1 VGLRKRSAAL
11 GAAAGV
17 AAAALAIAG
26 CSSSGSSST
35 SATGGASS
43 SASTSASSSTS
54 SSASSAPS
62 TLTVWRMGASVP
74 AQVTWM
80 NGVVAQ
86 FHKDFP
92 QYANTQV
99 KVDWIPWGDRTTDW
113 NNALSSGKNIPDVTE
128 LGNTDT
134 PTEAAS
140 GVLAPLNSYL
150 SSWSGT
156 KGLVPGMLAND
167 TQSGTTYAV
176 PWFGGVRAVWYRTDQ
191 FKKAGIT
198 STPTT
203 WAELEADAVKLQQT
217 FPGTTGIDAITN
229 DTNAFASFIWG
240 AGGQIA
246 TENSSGQWTA
256 DLTSAKS
263 EAAIKYYVG
272 LYTTAK
278 VSASKYIGQTELGN
292 VGATSGGPNEDFG
305 LGKLDLYIDGPWAKA
320 TLPKN
325 SVDTANI
332 ASFPIPSENGPNPA
346 PVFSGGSD
354 LAVFKT
360 SPNQAA
366 AWDLISVMDN
376 PANST
381 SFATLSGFFSPYS
394 SEISASENTGGAFMA
409 GFAKAALNGQTAP
422 LNAKN
427 WPTADNGKLNIIP
440 TMLKS
445 LMQGAPFASTVA
457 SANTQLQNVLN
468 TGSAS

>member
-1 VGLRKRSAAL
+1 MGLRKRSAVL
-11 GAAAGV
+11 SAAAGV

-26 CSSSGSSST
+26 CSSGGSASAGASGS
-35 SATGGASS
+35 TG
-43 SASTSASSSTS
+43 
-54 SSASSAPS
+54 SAPA
-62 TLTVWRMGASVP
+62 TLTVWRMGGSVP
-74 AQVTWM
+74 SQVTWM
-80 NGVVAQ
+80 NGAVAQ
-86 FHKDFP
+86 FHKQFP
-92 QYANTQV
+92 QYAKTQV
-99 KVDWIPWGDRTTDW
+99 KVVWVPWSNRTTDW
-113 NNALSSGKNIPDVTE
+113 NNALSSGKNIPDITE

-140 GVLAPLNSYL
+140 GILASLNSNL

-156 KGLVPGMLAND
+156 SGLVKGMLAND
-167 TQSGTTYAV
+167 TQDGKTYAV

-198 STPTT
+198 ATPTT
-203 WAELEADAVKLQQT
+203 WAELQADAVKLQKAY
-217 FPGTTGIDAITN
+217 PGTTGFDAITN
-229 DTNAFASFIWG
+229 DTNAFASFVWG

-246 TENSSGQWTA
+246 TQDSSGKWTA
-256 DLTSAKS
+256 NLTSPQT
-263 EAAIKYYVG
+263 EAAIKYYTG

-278 VSASKYIGQTELGN
+278 VSAAKYLGQTELG
-292 VGATSGGPNEDFG
+292 VAGATSGGPNEDFG
-305 LGKLDLYIDGPWAKA
+305 LGKLDLYIDGSWAKA

-332 ASFPIPSENGPNPA
+332 ASFPIPSQSGPDPA

-360 SPNQAA
+360 SPNQTA

-381 SFATLSGFFSPYS
+381 SFAGLSGFFSPYS
-394 SEISASENTGGAFMA
+394 AQISASENTGGAFNA
-409 GFAKAALNGQTAP
+409 GFAKAALNGQTSP

-440 TMLKS
+440 TMLKQ
-445 LMQGAPFASTVA
+445 LMQGAPFAATVA
-457 SANTQLQNVLN
+457 SANTQLQSVLN

>member
-1 VGLRKRSAAL
+1 MGLRKRSAVLA
-11 GAAAGV
+11 AAAGA
-17 AAAALAIAG
+17 AAAALAVAG
-26 CSSSGSSST
+26 CSSGGSSS
-35 SATGGASS
+35 AAGASG
-43 SASTSASSSTS
+43 STGP
-54 SSASSAPS
+54 APA
-62 TLTVWRMGASVP
+62 TLTVWRMGGSVP
-74 AQVTWM
+74 SQVTWM
-80 NGVVAQ
+80 NGVVSQ
-86 FHKDFP
+86 FHKQFP
-92 QYANTQV
+92 QYAKTQV
-99 KVDWIPWGDRTTDW
+99 KVVWVPWGNRTTDW
-113 NNALSSGKNIPDVTE
+113 NNALSSGKNIPDITE

-140 GVLAPLNSYL
+140 GILASLNRSL
-150 SSWSGT
+150 NSWSGT
-156 KGLVPGMLAND
+156 SGLVKGMLAND
-167 TQSGTTYAV
+167 TQDGTTYAV

-198 STPTT
+198 AAPTT
-203 WAELEADAVKLQQT
+203 WAELETDAQKLQKAY
-217 FPGTTGIDAITN
+217 PGTTGFDAITN

-246 TENSSGQWTA
+246 TQSNGKWTA
-256 DLTSAKS
+256 DLTSPQT
-263 EAAIKYYVG
+263 EAAIKYYAG

-278 VSASKYIGQTELGN
+278 VSAAKYIGQTELG
-292 VGATSGGPNEDFG
+292 VAGATSGGPNEDFG
-305 LGKLDLYIDGPWAKA
+305 LGKLDMYIDGSWAKA

-325 SVDTANI
+325 SVDMSNI
-332 ASFPIPSENGPNPA
+332 ASFPIPSQNGPAPA

-360 SPNQAA
+360 SPNQTA

-381 SFATLSGFFSPYS
+381 TFAGLSGFFSPYS
-394 SEISASENTGGAFMA
+394 AQISASENTGGAFNA
-409 GFAKAALNGQTAP
+409 GFAKAALNGQTSP

-457 SANTQLQNVLN
+457 SANTQLQSVLN

>member
-11 GAAAGV
+11 GAVAGA

-26 CSSSGSSST
+26 CSSGGSSTAASGT
-35 SATGGASS
+35 SSNSSSS
-43 SASTSASSSTS
+43 SAPA
-54 SSASSAPS
+54 
-62 TLTVWRMGASVP
+62 TLTVWRMGGSVP

-80 NGVVAQ
+80 NSVVAD
-86 FHKDFP
+86 FHKEFP
-92 QYANTQV
+92 QYAKTQV
-99 KVDWIPWGDRTTDW
+99 KVDWIPWTNRTTDW
-113 NNALSSGKNIPDVTE
+113 NNALSSGKNIPDITE

-140 GVLAPLNSYL
+140 GILAPLTTDL

-191 FKKAGIT
+191 FAKAGIT

-203 WAELEADAVKLQQT
+203 WAELAADAAKLQKAY
-217 FPGTTGIDAITN
+217 PGTNGFDAVTN
-229 DTNAFASFIWG
+229 NTNAFASFVWG
-240 AGGQIA
+240 AGGQLA
-246 TENSSGQWTA
+246 TQSGGQWTA
-256 DLTSAKS
+256 DLTSPQT

-272 LYTTAK
+272 LYTTDK
-278 VSASKYIGQTELGN
+278 VSPAKYLGETELGN
-292 VGATSGGPNEDFG
+292 PGATSGGPNEDFG
-305 LGKLDLYIDGPWAKA
+305 LGKLDMYVDGPWAKA

-332 ASFPIPSENGPNPA
+332 SSFPIPSENGPNPA
-346 PVFSGGSD
+346 PVLSGGSD

-360 SPNQAA
+360 SPNQTA

-381 SFATLSGFFSPYS
+381 SFAALSGFFSPYS
-394 SEISASENTGGAFMA
+394 AEISASESTGGAFMA
-409 GFAKAALNGQTAP
+409 GFAKAALNGQVSP
-422 LNAKN
+422 FNAKN

-440 TMLKS
+440 TMLKQ

-457 SANTQLQNVLN
+457 SANTQLQSVLN
-468 TGSAS
+468 TGSTS

>member
-1 VGLRKRSAAL
+1 MGLRKRSAAL
-11 GAAAGV
+11 GAVAGA

-26 CSSSGSSST
+26 CSSSSSSP
-35 SATGGASS
+35 ATG
-43 SASTSASSSTS
+43 SASGGSTTGT
-54 SSASSAPS
+54 SSAPA
-62 TLTVWRMGASVP
+62 TLTVWRMGGSVP
-74 AQVTWM
+74 AQVSWM
-80 NGVVAQ
+80 NGVVAE
-86 FHKDFP
+86 FHKEFP
-92 QYANTQV
+92 QYAKTQV
-99 KVDWIPWGDRTTDW
+99 KVDWIPWGNRTTDW
-113 NNALSSGKNIPDVTE
+113 NNALSSGKNIPDITE

-140 GVLAPLNSYL
+140 GILAPLNSDL

-156 KGLVPGMLAND
+156 SGLVKGMLAND
-167 TQSGTTYAV
+167 TQGGTTYAV

-198 STPTT
+198 ATPTT
-203 WAELEADAVKLQQT
+203 WAELETDAQKLQQAY
-217 FPGTTGIDAITN
+217 PGTTGFDAITN

-246 TENSSGQWTA
+246 TQSSSGQWTA
-256 DLTSAKS
+256 DLTSPQT

-278 VSASKYIGQTELGN
+278 VSASKYIGETELG
-292 VGATSGGPNEDFG
+292 VAGATSGGPNEDFG
-305 LGKLDLYIDGPWAKA
+305 LGKLDMYIDGPWAKA

-360 SPNQAA
+360 SPNQTA

-376 PANST
+376 PANSA
-381 SFATLSGFFSPYS
+381 SFAALSGFFSPYS
-394 SEISASENTGGAFMA
+394 AQISASENTGGAFNA
-409 GFAKAALNGQTAP
+409 GFAKAALNGQTSP

-427 WPTADNGKLNIIP
+427 WSTADGKFAVIP
-440 TMLKS
+440 SMLKS
-445 LMQGAPFASTVA
+445 LMQGAPFDSTVA
-457 SANTQLQNVLN
+457 AANTQLQSVLN

>member
-1 VGLRKRSAAL
+1 MGLRKRSAAIA
-11 GAAAGV
+11 AAAGA

-26 CSSSGSSST
+26 CSSSTSST
-35 SATGGASS
+35 ASSAATGAASS
-43 SASTSASSSTS
+43 SA
-54 SSASSAPS
+54 SAPS
-62 TLTVWRMGASVP
+62 TLTVWRMGGSVP
-74 AQVTWM
+74 SQVTWM
-80 NGVVAQ
+80 NGVVAE
-86 FHKDFP
+86 FHKEFP
-92 QYANTQV
+92 QYAKTQV
-99 KVDWIPWGDRTTDW
+99 NVKWIPWGDRTQDW
-113 NNALSSGKNIPDVTE
+113 NNALSSGKNIPDITE

-140 GVLAPLNSYL
+140 GILAPLNSDL
-150 SSWSGT
+150 SNWAGT
-156 KGLVPGMLAND
+156 SGLVKGMLAND
-167 TQSGTTYAV
+167 TQDGTTYAV

-203 WAELEADAVKLQQT
+203 WAELQADAVKLQNAY
-217 FPGTTGIDAITN
+217 PGTTGFDAITN
-229 DTNAFASFIWG
+229 DTNAFASFVWG

-246 TENSSGQWTA
+246 TQDSSGKWTG
-256 DLTSAKS
+256 DLTDPKT

-278 VSASKYIGQTELGN
+278 VSSSKYLGETELG
-292 VGATSGGPNEDFG
+292 VAGATSGGPNEDFG
-305 LGKLDLYIDGPWAKA
+305 LGKLDMYIDGPWAKA

-325 SVDTANI
+325 SVDTSNI
-332 ASFPIPSENGPNPA
+332 ASFPIPSENGPDPA

-360 SPNQAA
+360 SPNQQA

-376 PANST
+376 PANSA
-381 SFATLSGFFSPYS
+381 SFAALSGFFSPYS
-394 SEISASENTGGAFMA
+394 AQIAASENTGGAFNA
-409 GFAKAALNGQTAP
+409 GFAKAALNGQTSP

-440 TMLKS
+440 TMLKQ
-445 LMQGAPFASTVA
+445 LMQGAPFDSTVA
-457 SANTQLQNVLN
+457 AANTQLTNVLN

>member
-11 GAAAGV
+11 GAVAGA

-26 CSSSGSSST
+26 CSSGGTSTAASGTSSNS
-35 SATGGASS
+35 SSS
-43 SASTSASSSTS
+43 SAPA
-54 SSASSAPS
+54 
-62 TLTVWRMGASVP
+62 TLTVWRMGGSVP

-80 NGVVAQ
+80 NSVVAD
-86 FHKDFP
+86 FHKEFP
-92 QYANTQV
+92 QYAKTQV
-99 KVDWIPWGDRTTDW
+99 KVDWIPWTNRTTDW
-113 NNALSSGKNIPDVTE
+113 NNALSSGKNIPDITE

-140 GVLAPLNSYL
+140 GILAPLTTDL

-191 FKKAGIT
+191 FAKAGIT

-203 WAELEADAVKLQQT
+203 WAELAADAAKLQKAY
-217 FPGTTGIDAITN
+217 PGTNGFDAVTN
-229 DTNAFASFIWG
+229 NTNAFASFVWG
-240 AGGQIA
+240 AGGQLA
-246 TENSSGQWTA
+246 TQSGGQWTA
-256 DLTSAKS
+256 DLTSPQT

-272 LYTTAK
+272 LYTTDK
-278 VSASKYIGQTELGN
+278 VSPAKYLGETELGN
-292 VGATSGGPNEDFG
+292 PGATSGGPNEDFG
-305 LGKLDLYIDGPWAKA
+305 LGKLDMYVDGPWAKA

-332 ASFPIPSENGPNPA
+332 SSFPIPSENGPNPA
-346 PVFSGGSD
+346 PVLSGGSD

-360 SPNQAA
+360 SPNQTA

-381 SFATLSGFFSPYS
+381 SFAALSGFFSPYS
-394 SEISASENTGGAFMA
+394 AEISASESTGGAFMA
-409 GFAKAALNGQTAP
+409 GFAKAALNGQVSP
-422 LNAKN
+422 FNAKN

-440 TMLKS
+440 TMLKQ

-457 SANTQLQNVLN
+457 SANTQLQSVLN
-468 TGSAS
+468 TGSTS

>member
-1 VGLRKRSAAL
+1 MGLRKRSAAL
-11 GAAAGV
+11 GAVAGA

-26 CSSSGSSST
+26 CSSGSSSSAANGT
-35 SATGGASS
+35 SSS
-43 SASTSASSSTS
+43 SASGNTGA
-54 SSASSAPS
+54 SAPS
-62 TLTVWRMGASVP
+62 TLTVWRMGGSVP
-74 AQVTWM
+74 SQVTWM
-80 NGVVAQ
+80 NSVVTQ
-86 FHKDFP
+86 FHKEFP
-92 QYANTQV
+92 QYAKTQV
-99 KVDWIPWGDRTTDW
+99 KVVWVPWGNRTQDW

-140 GVLAPLNSYL
+140 GILASLNSNL

-203 WAELEADAVKLQQT
+203 WAELSADAAKLQKAY
-217 FPGTTGIDAITN
+217 PGTDGFDAVTN

-246 TENSSGQWTA
+246 TQDSSGKWTGN
-256 DLTSAKS
+256 LTDPKT

-272 LYTTAK
+272 LYTTDK
-278 VSASKYIGQTELGN
+278 VSPSKYIGKTELGN
-292 VGATSGGPNEDFG
+292 AGATSGGPNEDFG
-305 LGKLDLYIDGPWAKA
+305 LGKLDMYIDGSWAKA

-332 ASFPIPSENGPNPA
+332 ASFPIPSQNGPDPA

-360 SPNQAA
+360 SPNQQA

-376 PANST
+376 PTNST
-381 SFATLSGFFSPYS
+381 SFAALSGFFSPYS
-394 SEISASENTGGAFMA
+394 AQISASEYTGGAFNA
-409 GFAKAALNGQTAP
+409 GFAKAALNGQTSP

-457 SANTQLQNVLN
+457 AANTQLQSVLN

>member
-11 GAAAGV
+11 GAVAGA

-26 CSSSGSSST
+26 CSSGSSS
-35 SATGGASS
+35 SS
-43 SASTSASSSTS
+43 SAATGSTA
-54 SSASSAPS
+54 SSASGSTASAPS
-62 TLTVWRMGASVP
+62 TLTVWRMGGSVDS
-74 AQVTWM
+74 QVSWM
-80 NGVVAQ
+80 NGVVDQ
-86 FHKDFP
+86 FHQQFP
-92 QYANTQV
+92 QYAKTQV
-99 KVDWIPWGDRTTDW
+99 VVKWIPWGDRTTDW
-113 NNALSSGKNIPDVTE
+113 NNALSSGKNIPDITE

-140 GVLAPLNSYL
+140 GILASLNSQL

-156 KGLVPGMLAND
+156 SGLVKGMLAND
-167 TQSGTTYAV
+167 TQDGTTYAV

-203 WAELEADAVKLQQT
+203 WAELQADAVKLQQAY
-217 FPGTTGIDAITN
+217 PGTTGFDAITN

-246 TENSSGQWTA
+246 TQDSSGKWTGN
-256 DLTSAKS
+256 LTDPKT

-278 VSASKYIGQTELGN
+278 VSASKYLGETELG
-292 VGATSGGPNEDFG
+292 VAGATSGGPNEDFG
-305 LGKLDLYIDGPWAKA
+305 LGKLDMYIDGSWAKA

-325 SVDTANI
+325 SVDTDNI
-332 ASFPIPSENGPNPA
+332 ASFPIPSQNGPDPA
-346 PVFSGGSD
+346 PVFAGGSD

-360 SPNQAA
+360 SPNQQA

-394 SEISASENTGGAFMA
+394 AEISKSESTGGAFNA

-440 TMLKS
+440 TMLKK
-445 LMQGAPFASTVA
+445 LMEGAPFDATVA
-457 SANTQLQNVLN
+457 AANTQLTQVLN
-468 TGSAS
+468 TGS

>member
-1 VGLRKRSAAL
+1 VGLSKRSAAL
-11 GAAAGV
+11 GAVASA

-26 CSSSGSSST
+26 CGS
-35 SATGGASS
+35 
-43 SASTSASSSTS
+43 SSSTS
-54 SSASSAPS
+54 SPAATGAAASSASGSTSPS
-62 TLTVWRMGASVP
+62 APATLTVWRMGGSVP
-74 AQVTWM
+74 AQVSWM
-80 NGVVAQ
+80 NGVISQ
-86 FHKDFP
+86 FHQQFP
-92 QYANTQV
+92 QYAKTQV
-99 KVDWIPWGDRTTDW
+99 KVVWVPWGNRTTDW
-113 NNALSSGKNIPDVTE
+113 NNALSSGKNIPDITE

-140 GVLAPLNSYL
+140 GILAPLNSQL

-156 KGLVPGMLAND
+156 SGLVKGMLAND
-167 TQSGTTYAV
+167 TQDGTTYAV

-198 STPTT
+198 NPPTT
-203 WAELEADAVKLQQT
+203 WAELQADAVKLQQAY
-217 FPGTTGIDAITN
+217 PGTIGFDAITN

-246 TENSSGQWTA
+246 TQDSSGKWTGN
-256 DLTSAKS
+256 LTDPKT

-278 VSASKYIGQTELGN
+278 VSASKYIGETELG
-292 VGATSGGPNEDFG
+292 VAGATSGGPNEDFG
-305 LGKLDLYIDGPWAKA
+305 LGKLDMYIDGPWAKA

-332 ASFPIPSENGPNPA
+332 ASFPIPSRSGPDPA
-346 PVFSGGSD
+346 PVFAGGSD

-360 SPNQAA
+360 SPNQQA

-376 PANST
+376 PTNST
-381 SFATLSGFFSPYS
+381 SFAALSGFFSPYS
-394 SEISASENTGGAFMA
+394 AQIAASENTGGAFNA

-427 WPTADNGKLNIIP
+427 WSTADGKFFIIP
-440 TMLKS
+440 TMLKQ
-445 LMQGAPFASTVA
+445 LMQGAPFDSTVA
-457 SANTQLQNVLN
+457 AANTQLANVLN

>member
-11 GAAAGV
+11 GAVTGA

-26 CSSSGSSST
+26 CSSGSSSSAASGT
-35 SATGGASS
+35 SGSASS
-43 SASTSASSSTS
+43 SAPA
-54 SSASSAPS
+54 
-62 TLTVWRMGASVP
+62 TLTVWRMGGSVP
-74 AQVTWM
+74 SQVTWM
-80 NGVVAQ
+80 NNVVTE
-86 FHKDFP
+86 FHKEFP
-92 QYANTQV
+92 QYAKTQV
-99 KVDWIPWGDRTTDW
+99 KVDWIPWGNRTQDW
-113 NNALSSGKNIPDVTE
+113 NNALSSGKNIPDITE

-140 GVLAPLNSYL
+140 GILASLNSDL
-150 SSWSGT
+150 NTWSGT

-167 TQSGTTYAV
+167 TQDGTTYAV

-203 WAELEADAVKLQQT
+203 WAELSADAAKLQKAY
-217 FPGTTGIDAITN
+217 PGTSGFDAITN

-246 TENSSGQWTA
+246 TQDSSGKWTGN
-256 DLTSAKS
+256 LTDPKT

-272 LYTTAK
+272 LYTTDK
-278 VSASKYIGQTELGN
+278 VSPSKYIGQTELGN

-305 LGKLDLYIDGPWAKA
+305 LGKLDMYIDGSWAKA

-332 ASFPIPSENGPNPA
+332 ASFPIPSRSGPNPA

-360 SPNQAA
+360 SPNQQA

-381 SFATLSGFFSPYS
+381 SFAALSGFFSPYS
-394 SEISASENTGGAFMA
+394 AEIAASENTGGAFNA

-427 WPTADNGKLNIIP
+427 WATADNGKLNIIP
-440 TMLKS
+440 TMLKQ
-445 LMQGAPFASTVA
+445 LMQGAPFDSTVA
-457 SANTQLQNVLN
+457 AANTQLANVLN

>member
-1 VGLRKRSAAL
+1 MGLRKRSAAL
-11 GAAAGV
+11 GAVASA

-26 CSSSGSSST
+26 CSSG
-35 SATGGASS
+35 
-43 SASTSASSSTS
+43 SSTS
-54 SSASSAPS
+54 SSAATGGTASSTSGSASAPS
-62 TLTVWRMGASVP
+62 TLTVWRMGGSVP
-74 AQVTWM
+74 AQVSWM
-80 NGVVAQ
+80 NGVVSQ
-86 FHKDFP
+86 FHQQFP
-92 QYANTQV
+92 QYAKTQV
-99 KVDWIPWGDRTTDW
+99 KVVWVPWGNRTTDW
-113 NNALSSGKNIPDVTE
+113 NNALSSGKNIPDITE

-140 GVLAPLNSYL
+140 GILAPLNSQL

-156 KGLVPGMLAND
+156 SGLVKGMLAND
-167 TQSGTTYAV
+167 TQDGTTYAV

-198 STPTT
+198 HTPTT
-203 WAELEADAVKLQQT
+203 WAELQADAVTLQQAY
-217 FPGTTGIDAITN
+217 PGTIGFDAITN

-246 TENSSGQWTA
+246 TQDSSGKWTGN
-256 DLTSAKS
+256 LTDPKT

-278 VSASKYIGQTELGN
+278 VSSAKYLGETELG
-292 VGATSGGPNEDFG
+292 VAGATSGGPNEDFG
-305 LGKLDLYIDGPWAKA
+305 LGKLDMYIDGSWAKA

-332 ASFPIPSENGPNPA
+332 ASFPIPSENGPDPA
-346 PVFSGGSD
+346 PVFAGGSD

-360 SPNQAA
+360 SPNQQA

-376 PANST
+376 PAHST
-381 SFATLSGFFSPYS
+381 SFAALSGFFSPYS
-394 SEISASENTGGAFMA
+394 AQIAASENTGGAFNA

-440 TMLKS
+440 TMLKQ

-457 SANTQLQNVLN
+457 AANTQLQSVLN
-468 TGSAS
+468 NGSAS

>member
-11 GAAAGV
+11 GAVAGA

-26 CSSSGSSST
+26 CSSGSSS
-35 SATGGASS
+35 SAANGSS
-43 SASTSASSSTS
+43 GSAANGSSGSA
-54 SSASSAPS
+54 ASSAPS
-62 TLTVWRMGASVP
+62 TLTVWRMGGSVAS
-74 AQVTWM
+74 QVTWM
-80 NGVVAQ
+80 NGVVAD
-86 FHKDFP
+86 FHKEFP
-92 QYANTQV
+92 QYAKTQV
-99 KVDWIPWGDRTTDW
+99 KVDWIPWGNRTTDW
-113 NNALSSGKNIPDVTE
+113 NNALSSGKNIPDITE

-140 GVLAPLNSYL
+140 GILAPLNSDL
-150 SSWSGT
+150 TSWSGT

-198 STPTT
+198 ATPTT
-203 WAELEADAVKLQQT
+203 WAELQADAAKLQQAY
-217 FPGTTGIDAITN
+217 PGTTGFDAITN

-246 TENSSGQWTA
+246 TQSNGTWTA
-256 DLTSAKS
+256 DLTSPQT
-263 EAAIKYYVG
+263 EAAIKYYVD

-278 VSASKYIGQTELGN
+278 VSASKYIGETELG
-292 VGATSGGPNEDFG
+292 VAGATSGGPNEDFG
-305 LGKLDLYIDGPWAKA
+305 LGKLDMYIDGSWAKA

-325 SVDTANI
+325 SVDMSNI
-332 ASFPIPSENGPNPA
+332 ASFPIPSQNGPNPA

-376 PANST
+376 PTNST
-381 SFATLSGFFSPYS
+381 SFAALSGFFSPYS
-394 SEISASENTGGAFMA
+394 AQISASEAAGGAFNA
-409 GFAKAALNGQTAP
+409 GFAKAALNGQTSP

-440 TMLKS
+440 TMLKQ

-457 SANTQLQNVLN
+457 SANTQLQSVLN

>member
-1 VGLRKRSAAL
+1 MGLRKRSAAL
-11 GAAAGV
+11 GAVAGV
-17 AAAALAIAG
+17 AAATLAIAG
-26 CSSSGSSST
+26 CSSGSSS
-35 SATGGASS
+35 SS
-43 SASTSASSSTS
+43 SAAATGAAASSAAGGT
-54 SSASSAPS
+54 SSAPS
-62 TLTVWRMGASVP
+62 TLTVWRMGGSVDS
-74 AQVTWM
+74 QVTWM
-80 NGVVAQ
+80 NSVVAQ
-86 FHKDFP
+86 FHQQFP
-92 QYANTQV
+92 QYAKTQV
-99 KVDWIPWGDRTTDW
+99 VVKWIPWGDRTTDW
-113 NNALSSGKNIPDVTE
+113 NNALSSGKNIPDITE

-140 GVLAPLNSYL
+140 GILAPLNSQL

-156 KGLVPGMLAND
+156 SGLVKGMLAND
-167 TQSGTTYAV
+167 TQDGTTYAV

-203 WAELEADAVKLQQT
+203 WAELQADAQKLQAAY
-217 FPGTTGIDAITN
+217 PGTTGFDAITN

-240 AGGQIA
+240 AGGQFA
-246 TENSSGQWTA
+246 TQDSSGKWTGN
-256 DLTSAKS
+256 LTDPKT

-278 VSASKYIGQTELGN
+278 VSSSKYLGETELG
-292 VGATSGGPNEDFG
+292 VAGATAGGPNEDFG
-305 LGKLDLYIDGPWAKA
+305 LGKLDMYIDGSWAKA

-325 SVDTANI
+325 SVDTDNI
-332 ASFPIPSENGPNPA
+332 ASFPIPSQNGPDPA
-346 PVFSGGSD
+346 PVFAGGSD

-360 SPNQAA
+360 SPNQQA

-376 PANST
+376 PTNST
-381 SFATLSGFFSPYS
+381 SFAALSGFFSPYS
-394 SEISASENTGGAFMA
+394 AQIAASENTGGAFNA

-445 LMQGAPFASTVA
+445 LMQGAPFDSTVA
-457 SANTQLQNVLN
+457 AANTALANALN
-468 TGSAS
+468 NGS

>member
-1 VGLRKRSAAL
+1 MGLRKRSAVI

-26 CSSSGSSST
+26 CSSSSSST
-35 SATGGASS
+35 SAATGSTGSAAASG
-43 SASTSASSSTS
+43 SASGPAS
-54 SSASSAPS
+54 
-62 TLTVWRMGASVP
+62 LTVWRMGGSVAS
-74 AQVTWM
+74 QVTWM
-80 NGVVAQ
+80 NSVVAE
-86 FHKDFP
+86 FHKEFP

-99 KVDWIPWGDRTTDW
+99 NVKWIPWGNRTQDW
-113 NNALSSGKNIPDVTE
+113 NNALSSGKNIPDITE

-134 PTEAAS
+134 PAEAAT
-140 GVLAPLNSYL
+140 GILAPLNSNL

-198 STPTT
+198 AVPTT
-203 WAELEADAVKLQQT
+203 WAELQADAVKLQNAY
-217 FPGTTGIDAITN
+217 PGTAGFDAITN

-246 TENSSGQWTA
+246 TQDSSGKWTGN
-256 DLTSAKS
+256 LTDPKT

-278 VSASKYIGQTELGN
+278 VSPSKYIGQTELGN
-292 VGATSGGPNEDFG
+292 AGATSGGPNEDFG
-305 LGKLDLYIDGPWAKA
+305 LGKLDMYIDGPWAKA

-332 ASFPIPSENGPNPA
+332 SSFPIPSQNGPNPA
-346 PVFSGGSD
+346 PVFAGGSD

-360 SPNQAA
+360 SPNQQA
-366 AWDLISVMDN
+366 AWDLITVMDN

-381 SFATLSGFFSPYS
+381 SFAALSGFFSPYS
-394 SEISASENTGGAFMA
+394 AEITASENTGGPFMA

-427 WPTADNGKLNIIP
+427 WATADNGKLNIIP
-440 TMLKS
+440 TMLKQ
-445 LMQGAPFASTVA
+445 LMQGAPFDSTVA
-457 SANTQLQNVLN
+457 AANTQLANVLN

>member
-1 VGLRKRSAAL
+1 MGLRKRSAAL
-11 GAAAGV
+11 GAVAGV
-17 AAAALAIAG
+17 AAATLAIAG
-26 CSSSGSSST
+26 CSSGSSS
-35 SATGGASS
+35 SSS
-43 SASTSASSSTS
+43 SAATGAAASSAAGGT
-54 SSASSAPS
+54 SSAPS
-62 TLTVWRMGASVP
+62 TLTVWRMGGSVDS
-74 AQVTWM
+74 QVTWM
-80 NGVVAQ
+80 NSVVAQ
-86 FHKDFP
+86 FHQQFP
-92 QYANTQV
+92 QYAKTQV
-99 KVDWIPWGDRTTDW
+99 VVKWIPWGDRTTDW
-113 NNALSSGKNIPDVTE
+113 NNALSSGKNIPDITE

-140 GVLAPLNSYL
+140 GILAPLNSQL

-156 KGLVPGMLAND
+156 SGLVKGMLAND
-167 TQSGTTYAV
+167 TQDGTTYAV

-203 WAELEADAVKLQQT
+203 WAELQADAQKLQAAY
-217 FPGTTGIDAITN
+217 PGTTGFDAITN

-246 TENSSGQWTA
+246 TQDSSGKWTGN
-256 DLTSAKS
+256 LTDAKT

-278 VSASKYIGQTELGN
+278 VSSSKYLGETELG
-292 VGATSGGPNEDFG
+292 VAGATAGGPNEDFG
-305 LGKLDLYIDGPWAKA
+305 LGKLDMYIDGSWAKA

-325 SVDTANI
+325 SVDTDNI
-332 ASFPIPSENGPNPA
+332 ASFPIPSQNGPDPA
-346 PVFSGGSD
+346 PVFAGGSD

-360 SPNQAA
+360 SPNQQA

-376 PANST
+376 PTNST
-381 SFATLSGFFSPYS
+381 SFAALSGFFSPYS
-394 SEISASENTGGAFMA
+394 AQIAASENTGGAFNA

-445 LMQGAPFASTVA
+445 LMQGAPFDSTVA
-457 SANTQLQNVLN
+457 AANTALANALN
-468 TGSAS
+468 NGS

>member
-1 VGLRKRSAAL
+1 MLS
-11 GAAAGV
+11 AAAGV

-26 CSSSGSSST
+26 CSSGGSSSPSGTSGSS
-35 SATGGASS
+35 GP
-43 SASTSASSSTS
+43 
-54 SSASSAPS
+54 APA
-62 TLTVWRMGASVP
+62 TLTVWRMGGSVP
-74 AQVTWM
+74 SQVTWM
-80 NGVVAQ
+80 NGVVSQ
-86 FHKDFP
+86 FHKQFP
-92 QYANTQV
+92 QYAKTQV
-99 KVDWIPWGDRTTDW
+99 KVVWVPWTNRTTDW
-113 NNALSSGKNIPDVTE
+113 NNALSSGKNIPDITE

-140 GVLAPLNSYL
+140 GILASLNSNL

-156 KGLVPGMLAND
+156 PGLVKGMLAND
-167 TQSGTTYAV
+167 TQDGTTYAV

-198 STPTT
+198 AAPTT
-203 WAELEADAVKLQQT
+203 WAELQADAQKLQKAY
-217 FPGTTGIDAITN
+217 PGTTGFDAITN

-240 AGGQIA
+240 AGGKIA
-246 TENSSGQWTA
+246 TQDSSGKWTA
-256 DLTSAKS
+256 DLTSPQT
-263 EAAIKYYVG
+263 EAAIKYYTG
-272 LYTTAK
+272 LYTSAK
-278 VSASKYIGQTELGN
+278 VSASKYIGETELG
-292 VGATSGGPNEDFG
+292 VAGATSGGPNEDFG
-305 LGKLDLYIDGPWAKA
+305 LGKLDMYIDGSWAKA

-332 ASFPIPSENGPNPA
+332 ASFPIPSRSGPDPA

-360 SPNQAA
+360 SPNQTA

-381 SFATLSGFFSPYS
+381 SFAGLSGFFSPYS
-394 SEISASENTGGAFMA
+394 AQISKSEAAGGAFNA
-409 GFAKAALNGQTAP
+409 GFAKAALNGQTSP

-440 TMLKS
+440 TMLKQ
-445 LMQGAPFASTVA
+445 LMQGAPFDSTVA
-457 SANTQLQNVLN
+457 SANTQLQSVLN

>member
-1 VGLRKRSAAL
+1 MGLRKRSAAL
-11 GAAAGV
+11 GAVAGA

-26 CSSSGSSST
+26 CSSGSSSSAANGT
-35 SATGGASS
+35 SGNS
-43 SASTSASSSTS
+43 
-54 SSASSAPS
+54 SSAPS
-62 TLTVWRMGASVP
+62 TLTVWRMGGSVP
-74 AQVTWM
+74 SQVTWM
-80 NGVVAQ
+80 NNVVTQ
-86 FHKDFP
+86 FHKKFP
-92 QYANTQV
+92 QYAKTQV
-99 KVDWIPWGDRTTDW
+99 KVVWIPWTNRTQDW
-113 NNALSSGKNIPDVTE
+113 NNALSSGKNIPDITE

-134 PTEAAS
+134 PAEAAS
-140 GVLAPLNSYL
+140 GILTPLNSNL

-167 TQSGTTYAV
+167 TQGGTTYAV

-198 STPTT
+198 HTPTT
-203 WAELEADAVKLQQT
+203 WAELEADAQKLQQAY
-217 FPGTTGIDAITN
+217 PGTTGFDAITN

-246 TENSSGQWTA
+246 TQDSSGKWTGN
-256 DLTSAKS
+256 LTDPKT

-278 VSASKYIGQTELGN
+278 VSAAKYIGETELGN
-292 VGATSGGPNEDFG
+292 AGATSGGPNEDFG
-305 LGKLDLYIDGPWAKA
+305 LGKLDMYIDGPWAKA

-332 ASFPIPSENGPNPA
+332 SSFPIPSQNGPDPA

-360 SPNQAA
+360 SPNQQA
-366 AWDLISVMDN
+366 AWDLITVMDN

-381 SFATLSGFFSPYS
+381 SFAALSGFFSPYS
-394 SEISASENTGGAFMA
+394 AEITASENTGGPFMA

-427 WPTADNGKLNIIP
+427 WATADNGKLNIIP
-440 TMLKS
+440 TMLKQ
-445 LMQGAPFASTVA
+445 LMQGAPFDSTVA
-457 SANTQLQNVLN
+457 AANTQL
-468 TGSAS
+468 A

>member
-11 GAAAGV
+11 GAVAGA

-26 CSSSGSSST
+26 CSSGSSS
-35 SATGGASS
+35 SAASGGSSGAAGS
-43 SASTSASSSTS
+43 SA
-54 SSASSAPS
+54 APA
-62 TLTVWRMGASVP
+62 TLSVWRMGGSVP
-74 AQVTWM
+74 SQVTWM
-80 NGVVAQ
+80 NNVVTE
-86 FHKDFP
+86 FHKEFP
-92 QYANTQV
+92 QYAKTQV
-99 KVDWIPWGDRTTDW
+99 KVTWVPWSDRTTDW
-113 NNALSSGKNIPDVTE
+113 NNALSSGKNIPDITE

-140 GVLAPLNSYL
+140 GILASLNGDL

-156 KGLVPGMLAND
+156 SGLVKGMLAND
-167 TQSGTTYAV
+167 TQDGTTYAV

-203 WAELEADAVKLQQT
+203 WAELEADAVKLQKAY
-217 FPGTTGIDAITN
+217 PGTAGFDAITN

-246 TENSSGQWTA
+246 TQDSSGKWTA
-256 DLTSAKS
+256 NLTDPKT

-278 VSASKYIGQTELGN
+278 VSPSKYIGENELG
-292 VGATSGGPNEDFG
+292 VQGATAGGPNEDFG
-305 LGKLDLYIDGPWAKA
+305 LGKLDMYIDGSWAKA

-325 SVDTANI
+325 SVDTASI
-332 ASFPIPSENGPNPA
+332 ASFPIPSQNGPDPA

-360 SPNQAA
+360 SPNQTA

-394 SEISASENTGGAFMA
+394 AQIAASENTGGAFNA

-440 TMLKS
+440 TMLKQ
-445 LMQGAPFASTVA
+445 LMQGAPFDSTVA
-457 SANTQLQNVLN
+457 AANTQLTKVLN

>member
-1 VGLRKRSAAL
+1 MGLRKRSAAIA
-11 GAAAGV
+11 AAAGA

-26 CSSSGSSST
+26 CSSSTSST
-35 SATGGASS
+35 ASSAATGAASS
-43 SASTSASSSTS
+43 SA
-54 SSASSAPS
+54 SAPS
-62 TLTVWRMGASVP
+62 TLTVWRMGGSVP
-74 AQVTWM
+74 SQVTWM
-80 NGVVAQ
+80 NGVVAE
-86 FHKDFP
+86 FHKEFP
-92 QYANTQV
+92 QYAKTQV
-99 KVDWIPWGDRTTDW
+99 NVKWIPWGDRTQDW
-113 NNALSSGKNIPDVTE
+113 NNALSSGKNIPDITE

-140 GVLAPLNSYL
+140 GILAPLNSDL
-150 SSWSGT
+150 SNWSGT
-156 KGLVPGMLAND
+156 SGLVKGMLAND
-167 TQSGTTYAV
+167 TQDGTTYAV

-203 WAELEADAVKLQQT
+203 WAELQADAVKLQNAY
-217 FPGTTGIDAITN
+217 PGTTGFDAITN
-229 DTNAFASFIWG
+229 DTNAFASFVWG

-246 TENSSGQWTA
+246 TQDSSGKWTG
-256 DLTSAKS
+256 DLTDPKT

-278 VSASKYIGQTELGN
+278 VSSSKYLGETELG
-292 VGATSGGPNEDFG
+292 VAGATSGGPNEDFG
-305 LGKLDLYIDGPWAKA
+305 LGKLDMYIDGPWAKA

-325 SVDTANI
+325 SVDTSNI
-332 ASFPIPSENGPNPA
+332 ASFPIPSENGPDPA

-360 SPNQAA
+360 SPNQQA

-376 PANST
+376 PANSA
-381 SFATLSGFFSPYS
+381 SFAALSGFFSPYS
-394 SEISASENTGGAFMA
+394 AQIAASENTGGAFNA
-409 GFAKAALNGQTAP
+409 GFAKAALNGQTSP

-440 TMLKS
+440 TMLKQ
-445 LMQGAPFASTVA
+445 LMQGAPFDSTVA
-457 SANTQLQNVLN
+457 AANTQLTNVLN